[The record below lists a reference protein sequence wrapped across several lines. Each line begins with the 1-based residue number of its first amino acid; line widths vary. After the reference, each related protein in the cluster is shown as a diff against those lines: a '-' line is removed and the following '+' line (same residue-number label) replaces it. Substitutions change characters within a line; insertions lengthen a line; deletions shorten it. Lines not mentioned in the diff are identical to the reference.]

1 MLKIAMLGIGAVLT
15 ALFLK
20 DTKPVFPVLVS
31 MTACVLILFY
41 GMQKLS
47 YLGDM
52 VTELRGYVG
61 LKDSYAAS
69 LLKMVGITYVADF
82 SASLCRDAGYSAVAG
97 QIEFFGKLSVLT
109 ISAPVVLALLETI
122 SSFLT

>member
-15 ALFLK
+15 AMFLK

-41 GMQKLS
+41 GIQKLS

-52 VTELRGYVG
+52 LTELRGYVG

-109 ISAPVVLALLETI
+109 VSAPVVLALLETI

>member
-109 ISAPVVLALLETI
+109 VSAPVVLALLETI

>member
-15 ALFLK
+15 AMFLK
-20 DTKPVFPVLVS
+20 DTKPVFPVLIS

-41 GMQKLS
+41 GIQKLS
-47 YLGDM
+47 YLGGM
-52 VTELRGYVG
+52 LTELKGYVG

-109 ISAPVVLALLETI
+109 VSAPVVLALLETI